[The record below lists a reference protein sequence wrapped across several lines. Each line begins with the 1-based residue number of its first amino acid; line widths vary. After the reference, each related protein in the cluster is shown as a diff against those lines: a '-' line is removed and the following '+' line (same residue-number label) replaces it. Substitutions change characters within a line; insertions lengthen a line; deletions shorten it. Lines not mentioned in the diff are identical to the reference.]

1 MLSDLSLREGPV
13 MNTSPA
19 PDGRSFSSKPAP
31 SSGNSKLAALTLA
44 ALGVVYGDIG
54 TSPLYA
60 FKEAFGGARGLPLN
74 QTNVLAVLSLM
85 FWSLTLIVTLKYVAM
100 MLRFDNRGEGGI
112 LALLALASKATRE
125 RPRLAWIVATCG
137 IFGASLFYGD
147 AVLTPAISVLSAV
160 EGISVATP
168 ALESWVVPVTIG
180 ILIGLFSIQFRG
192 TGAVGKLFGPC
203 MVIWFLALTVLG
215 GISIAET
222 PGVLAS
228 LDPRHALDFAWRFP
242 GLTFLV
248 LGAVFLA
255 ITGAEALYADMGH
268 FGAKPIRLA
277 WLSLVFPALMTN
289 YIGQGALVLR
299 DPAAIKN
306 PFYLLAP
313 AELLLPLVALATMA
327 TVIASQATISGAFS
341 MTQQATR
348 LGYLPRIPVRHTSET
363 EPGQIYIG
371 HVNWIMLAAVLLI
384 VLAFKSSSA
393 IASAYGIAVSGT
405 MVLTTIL
412 IGIVTMSRRGRA
424 TPVLIAAIAAI
435 GLVEIVFFAANAAK
449 FADGGWFPLACGL
462 LIFAMLTTWK
472 RAESVVL
479 SREGKFRLPIDA
491 FPPMCGSEIPHV
503 EGTAIYLSPDPE
515 TVPPVLLHN
524 LKHNKVLHERIVF
537 LTIIDEEVPHVLD
550 SERTYVRVVER
561 GRVYQA
567 LLHYGFMEE
576 PDVPKGLKLLARHGL
591 TFDSM
596 GTTFFLG
603 KSTIA
608 RATRPGL
615 FTWRRELFRWM
626 QRNSPA
632 TAEYFNLLPERVI
645 ELGTRV
651 TI

>member
-1 MLSDLSLREGPV
+1 MLCDLSLREGPV

-60 FKEAFGGARGLPLN
+60 FKEALGGPHGLALN

-125 RPRLAWIVATCG
+125 RPRLAWIVTTCG

-255 ITGAEALYADMGH
+255 ITGAEALYADM
-268 FGAKPIRLA
+268 
-277 WLSLVFPALMTN
+277 
-289 YIGQGALVLR
+289 
-299 DPAAIKN
+299 
-306 PFYLLAP
+306 
-313 AELLLPLVALATMA
+313 
-327 TVIASQATISGAFS
+327 
-341 MTQQATR
+341 
-348 LGYLPRIPVRHTSET
+348 
-363 EPGQIYIG
+363 
-371 HVNWIMLAAVLLI
+371 
-384 VLAFKSSSA
+384 
-393 IASAYGIAVSGT
+393 
-405 MVLTTIL
+405 
-412 IGIVTMSRRGRA
+412 
-424 TPVLIAAIAAI
+424 
-435 GLVEIVFFAANAAK
+435 
-449 FADGGWFPLACGL
+449 
-462 LIFAMLTTWK
+462 
-472 RAESVVL
+472 
-479 SREGKFRLPIDA
+479 
-491 FPPMCGSEIPHV
+491 
-503 EGTAIYLSPDPE
+503 
-515 TVPPVLLHN
+515 
-524 LKHNKVLHERIVF
+524 
-537 LTIIDEEVPHVLD
+537 
-550 SERTYVRVVER
+550 
-561 GRVYQA
+561 
-567 LLHYGFMEE
+567 
-576 PDVPKGLKLLARHGL
+576 
-591 TFDSM
+591 
-596 GTTFFLG
+596 
-603 KSTIA
+603 
-608 RATRPGL
+608 
-615 FTWRRELFRWM
+615 
-626 QRNSPA
+626 
-632 TAEYFNLLPERVI
+632 
-645 ELGTRV
+645 
-651 TI
+651 

>member
-1 MLSDLSLREGPV
+1 

-19 PDGRSFSSKPAP
+19 ANGSSFSSKPAP

-60 FKEAFGGARGLPLN
+60 FKEALGGPHGLPLN

-125 RPRLAWIVATCG
+125 RPRLAWIVTTCG

-215 GISIAET
+215 GISIAQT

-242 GLTFLV
+242 GLTFVV

-277 WLSLVFPALMTN
+277 WLILVFPALMTN

-313 AELLLPLVALATMA
+313 AELLLPLVVLATMA

-371 HVNWIMLAAVLLI
+371 HVNWIMLAVVLLI

-449 FADGGWFPLACGL
+449 FADGGWFPLACAL

-479 SREGKFRLPIDA
+479 SREGKFRLPVDA
-491 FPPMCGSEIPHV
+491 FPAMCGSETPYV

-537 LTIIDEEVPHVLD
+537 LTIIDEEVPHVPD

-608 RATRPGL
+608 RATKPGL

-626 QRNSPA
+626 QKNSPA
-632 TAEYFNLLPERVI
+632 TAEYFKLLPERVI